1 MSLDN
6 ISIIREMLMGQL
18 YTIKT
23 IPQINFLILLIMINK
38 KITLMY
44 TSINT
49 TLKIVTNWFLNSV
62 IEIRICIL
70 RLNCQK
76 SVEDFYK
83 NQQQLQIFSL
93 ATRLK
98 KRHVSN
104 IYKAWMYLKKQSV
117 LNITSTIH
125 LSLINHLELVSLF
138 QFNRPYKNLKT

>member
-1 MSLDN
+1 
-6 ISIIREMLMGQL
+6 MLMGQL

-70 RLNCQK
+70 RLNC
-76 SVEDFYK
+76 
-83 NQQQLQIFSL
+83 
-93 ATRLK
+93 
-98 KRHVSN
+98 
-104 IYKAWMYLKKQSV
+104 
-117 LNITSTIH
+117 
-125 LSLINHLELVSLF
+125 
-138 QFNRPYKNLKT
+138 